1 LKNAVLT
8 VSDARWALTNPHL
21 SLHIPD
27 ESRLAV
33 STQRKRNGMPRRPP
47 LSLKSVMANIHLLTG
62 VPSFA
67 RWPLNL
73 HFFAREARSAWDAW
87 LSSTGKAA
95 REGLEIVED
104 FGPATGDTGTAAGTS
119 SSNPWGIHAL
129 PLDYNSMRAYAEK
142 TSNVVSFEQEGTCVH
157 CNGTLE
163 TGKGLHAMCPNDG
176 CEAMGHLT
184 CWGKQGGDRRGG
196 NVIPQQCT
204 CPSCG
209 GRIRW
214 GDMMKELTLR
224 ERGGKE
230 VERLLKK
237 GSRGRK
243 AAA

>member
-1 LKNAVLT
+1 M
-8 VSDARWALTNPHL
+8 DARWALTNPHL

-33 STQRKRNGMPRRPP
+33 STQRKRNGMPRRPA

-95 REGLEIVED
+95 RDGLEMMED
-104 FGPATGDTGTAAGTS
+104 FGPATADPAAS
-119 SSNPWGIHAL
+119 SQQAWGIHAL
-129 PLDYNSMRAYAEK
+129 PVDYSPMKSYAEK
-142 TSNVVSFEQEGTCVH
+142 SNNVVSFEQQGTCVH
-157 CNGTLE
+157 CSESLVA
-163 TGKGLHAMCPNDG
+163 GKGLYPMCPNEG

-184 CWGKQGGDRRGG
+184 CWSQQGLGTERGG
-196 NVIPQQCT
+196 SVIPQQCT

-209 GRIRW
+209 GPIRW

-230 VERLLKK
+230 VEKLLKK
-237 GSRGRK
+237 GRGRK
-243 AAA
+243 TAA